1 LRRVQIPPKA
11 LRKIIMR
18 NDNEFRRISRCSRFT
33 KAKVCTIKSMKE
45 KYDEEIALL
54 KQAVSEMQ
62 QLLKNPQKLIEI
74 SHS

>member
-1 LRRVQIPPKA
+1 MILEY
-11 LRKIIMR
+11 
-18 NDNEFRRISRCSRFT
+18 D
-33 KAKVCTIKSMKE
+33 TIKSMKE

-74 SHS
+74 SQS

>member
-1 LRRVQIPPKA
+1 
-11 LRKIIMR
+11 
-18 NDNEFRRISRCSRFT
+18 
-33 KAKVCTIKSMKE
+33 MKE

-62 QLLKNPQKLIEI
+62 QLLKNTQKLIEI

>member
-1 LRRVQIPPKA
+1 MSLEGYRDA
-11 LRKIIMR
+11 LDLRKQKY
-18 NDNEFRRISRCSRFT
+18 D
-33 KAKVCTIKSMKE
+33 TIKSMKE

>member
-1 LRRVQIPPKA
+1 MSLEGYRDV
-11 LRKIIMR
+11 LDSRKQKY
-18 NDNEFRRISRCSRFT
+18 D
-33 KAKVCTIKSMKE
+33 TIKSKKE